1 MTDQCPLWI
10 PCKNPQQ
17 NIKKLNPATHKSLYD
32 QVGFLPGM
40 QGGFDIWKSTHV
52 KNHINEIK
60 DKGNVIIS
68 RDAEKVLVQALDI
81 LL

>member
-1 MTDQCPLWI
+1 M
-10 PCKNPQQ
+10 
-17 NIKKLNPATHKSLYD
+17 
-32 QVGFLPGM
+32 GFLPGM